1 VSISHLFNGA
11 KWLDWADSVAVTPK
25 IEPLY
30 PWIDRAMK
38 RLSKPGKSAAAGGV
52 AAVSEDRPAA
62 GAMPLKRRI
71 RHAVEAWQTES
82 ALRRFLD
89 RPGQLSSRATLAAA
103 QARYRA
109 VLADLRAEMSKG

>member
-1 VSISHLFNGA
+1 
-11 KWLDWADSVAVTPK
+11 VTPR

-38 RLSKPGKSAAAGGV
+38 RLSKPGRPMAAGSG
-52 AAVSEDRPAA
+52 AAVSEDKIAPD
-62 GAMPLKRRI
+62 AMPLKRRI

-89 RPGQLSSRATLAAA
+89 RPGQLSDRAVLAAA

-109 VLADLRAEMSKG
+109 VLADLRAEMAKG